1 MGPGDALRQKIK
13 IKTMSYQQDN
23 ARDVSSE
30 TSSIRSES
38 VASELKQADEVSE
51 VTLSH
56 LLTNV
61 IILQEFML
69 ELVAIVQVRASLFG
83 EINFV

>member
-13 IKTMSYQQDN
+13 ITTSSFQRDS

-30 TSSIRSES
+30 ISSIRSES
-38 VASELKQADEVSE
+38 ITSEVKHAEESRE

-56 LLTNV
+56 ILTNV

-83 EINFV
+83 EIKIL

>member
-13 IKTMSYQQDN
+13 IETTPN
-23 ARDVSSE
+23 ERNHLRDISSE

-38 VASELKQADEVSE
+38 VTPEVKHAEGTRE

-61 IILQEFML
+61 VILQEFML
-69 ELVAIVQVRASLFG
+69 ELVAIVQVRASLFK
-83 EINFV
+83 EVRFV